1 MTVTNLTQRSSQ
13 TYKENIRQKCY
24 NNKDYLNRILNTK
37 VYSYT
42 FKQDSGVANNGGVYL
57 GCLYEEIYTL
67 FNSNITSCKY
77 KPLENEDQSI
87 LQMADVKERS
97 INYSQMVLYVILAF
111 QQFYNDE
118 HIPLKTQVNNLQ
130 NTVNSL
136 QTTINNMQTVIT
148 ALVNRLANT
157 A

>member
-1 MTVTNLTQRSSQ
+1 
-13 TYKENIRQKCY
+13 
-24 NNKDYLNRILNTK
+24 
-37 VYSYT
+37 
-42 FKQDSGVANNGGVYL
+42 
-57 GCLYEEIYTL
+57 
-67 FNSNITSCKY
+67 
-77 KPLENEDQSI
+77 
-87 LQMADVKERS
+87 MADVKERS

-118 HIPLKTQVNNLQ
+118 HITLKTKVNNQETTINNLQ
-130 NTVNSL
+130 NTINSL